1 MDSDRGEPRPR
12 RSLPLAPRAPKAA
25 PALRHLPL
33 LQEARDIDRAFRP
46 IYAVWETTLRCDLA
60 CAHCGSRFEVWHTGD
75 PLAEHTAIEVRC
87 PCCGAST
94 PVTVPRGA
102 EKDLRVDNLP
112 GPEPET
118 GVVD

>member
-1 MDSDRGEPRPR
+1 MPSPPVGPRPR
-12 RSLPLAPRAPKAA
+12 RNEQHR
-25 PALRHLPL
+25 
-33 LQEARDIDRAFRP
+33 
-46 IYAVWETTLRCDLA
+46 

-102 EKDLRVDNLP
+102 EKDLRVDTLP

>member
-1 MDSDRGEPRPR
+1 MASPPVAPRPR
-12 RSLPLAPRAPKAA
+12 RNEQHR
-25 PALRHLPL
+25 
-33 LQEARDIDRAFRP
+33 
-46 IYAVWETTLRCDLA
+46 

-75 PLAEHTAIEVRC
+75 PLAEHVAIEVRC